1 MRKHTIWISTILAM
15 VLLLSSC
22 RLFERENT
30 AYTIYYTSFLS
41 GTLTDTNKMGSTVK
55 FKNVEQKD
63 FSHVSRTESIINHK
77 VETERSI
84 TVNGKSFP
92 VFYQETW
99 ENSLISSRK
108 YKKYGSYDSYRNGG
122 VFAEIRG
129 ETNEL
134 IFFLNLDVNN
144 KVPAGDMTE
153 ADAKQLAE
161 SVITSLY
168 GTDTLQEYRYETTF
182 CSQDEHRD
190 EYTVLYI
197 KYVWDIPTD
206 EQINVTMNMNGEIS
220 CVNAK
225 LLGLYSTAE
234 KDLSKTDIENA
245 TQALQ
250 QSLPENWAI
259 MDPSLILDSE
269 GDYYIKAFVYDTK
282 PTSEGI
288 EGSTVYINV
297 Q

>member
-1 MRKHTIWISTILAM
+1 
-15 VLLLSSC
+15 
-22 RLFERENT
+22 
-30 AYTIYYTSFLS
+30 
-41 GTLTDTNKMGSTVK
+41 MGSTVK
-55 FKNVEQKD
+55 FKNAEQKD

-77 VETERSI
+77 VEAERSI
-84 TVNGKSFP
+84 TVNGKSIP

-245 TQALQ
+245 IQALQ

>member
-1 MRKHTIWISTILAM
+1 MKKHTIWISTILAM

-182 CSQDEHRD
+182 CSRDEHRD